1 MPDTARN
8 IEIKAKISDWQKL
21 YQLVI
26 ALSDTPEEILI
37 QKDIFFPA
45 QNGRLKLRIFQ
56 DDHGELIYYQR
67 ENTIKAKESSY
78 IIAKTTEPLAMQAA
92 LSKALGV
99 VGIVEKKRL
108 LYKTG
113 QTRIHLDQV
122 AGLGN
127 FLELEYVLSPREDID
142 IAKSLVA
149 DLMRYLEIAS
159 NDLVANAY
167 IDMLLIS

>member
-1 MPDTARN
+1 MPDVNKN

-21 YQLVI
+21 YQLVV
-26 ALSDTPEEILI
+26 ALSDAQEEILI
-37 QKDIFFPA
+37 QKDIFFPT
-45 QNGRLKLRIFQ
+45 QNGRLKLRIFR
-56 DDHGELIYYQR
+56 DDYGELIHYQR
-67 ENTIKAKESSY
+67 ENTLEAKESNY
-78 IIAKTTEPLAMQAA
+78 VIAKTTEPLAMQTA

-149 DLMRYLEIAS
+149 DLMRYLEITS
-159 NDLVANAY
+159 NDLIANAY
-167 IDMLLIS
+167 IDMLL

>member
-1 MPDTARN
+1 MPGITKN

-21 YQLVI
+21 YQLVV
-26 ALSDTPEEILI
+26 ALSDAQEEILI

-45 QNGRLKLRIFQ
+45 QNGRLKLRIFR
-56 DDHGELIYYQR
+56 DDYGELIHYQR
-67 ENTIKAKESSY
+67 ENTLEAKESNY
-78 IIAKTTEPLAMQAA
+78 VIAKTTEPLAMQTA

-149 DLMRYLEIAS
+149 DLMRYLEITS
-159 NDLVANAY
+159 NDLIANAY
-167 IDMLLIS
+167 IDMLL

>member
-1 MPDTARN
+1 MPDVNKN

-21 YQLVI
+21 YQLVV
-26 ALSDTPEEILI
+26 ALSDAQEEILI

-45 QNGRLKLRIFQ
+45 QNGRLKLRIFRH
-56 DDHGELIYYQR
+56 DYGELIHYQR
-67 ENTIKAKESSY
+67 ENTLEAKESNY
-78 IIAKTTEPLAMQAA
+78 VIAKTTEPLAMQTA

-149 DLMRYLEIAS
+149 DLMRYLEITS
-159 NDLVANAY
+159 NDLIANAY
-167 IDMLLIS
+167 IDMLL